1 MIQKNLVKVSQQQQN
16 FIRRQFHSNE
26 RFQKRQEPT
35 TIQTTGIDGL
45 YIPRR
50 WRNQIYQNYC
60 IVLFFHL
67 KIFISMDRF
76 MYNILYC
83 HNLSPICHERYD
95 QDIY

>member
-16 FIRRQFHSNE
+16 FIRRQFHSNK

-67 KIFISMDRF
+67 KIFISMKQIVSCIT
-76 MYNILYC
+76 YYTAI
-83 HNLSPICHERYD
+83 I
-95 QDIY
+95 

>member
-16 FIRRQFHSNE
+16 FIRRQFHSNK

-67 KIFISMDRF
+67 KIFIDRF

-95 QDIY
+95 QDIYL

>member
-1 MIQKNLVKVSQQQQN
+1 MSQQQQN
-16 FIRRQFHSNE
+16 FIRRQFHSNK

-50 WRNQIYQNYC
+50 WRNQIYQNYYT
-60 IVLFFHL
+60 VLFFHL
-67 KIFISMDRF
+67 HFLDRF
-76 MYNILYC
+76 LHNILYY

-95 QDIY
+95 QDIYL

>member
-1 MIQKNLVKVSQQQQN
+1 MIQKILVKVSQQQQN
-16 FIRRQFHSNE
+16 FIPRQFHSNE
-26 RFQKRQEPT
+26 RFQKRQELT

-67 KIFISMDRF
+67 KMCRSFLAQHI
-76 MYNILYC
+76 ILPKSKP
-83 HNLSPICHERYD
+83 NL
-95 QDIY
+95 